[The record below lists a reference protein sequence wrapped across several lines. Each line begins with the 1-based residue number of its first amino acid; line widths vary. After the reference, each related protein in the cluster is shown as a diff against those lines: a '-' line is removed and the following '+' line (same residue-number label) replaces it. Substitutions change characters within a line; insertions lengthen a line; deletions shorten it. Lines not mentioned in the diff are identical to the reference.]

1 MNTIIVKKP
10 NIMKKIF
17 TFAVLML
24 LSITTLHAT
33 VVTKDFDLSGM
44 SNYGTATVSGGAISG
59 AAGWSGAQ
67 LWQWTE
73 GASAYDQVV
82 LEVNDHTYPILL
94 KVTYAG
100 EPSDIEQQIEMP
112 AANNSIAI
120 DITHET
126 IKGIAVL
133 NWSENDNV
141 DITITGLYMRGAVG
155 NRKNVTLWSG
165 TKEFDDFDW
174 ENRLLI
180 ASEKFS
186 DLHVGDILEVHYTT
200 NAESY
205 HQFDI
210 KTNYDNAYP
219 AFAPSQITIG
229 GSNESSIMRFY
240 IAESSDLSNIAAQG
254 GLYLN
259 GKYITFTK
267 LSVIKHEVLWTG
279 EQVVGNW
286 SGYVEV
292 AASKLTDLKVGN
304 IICVRITAIGSDASP
319 RVSLYDG
326 SWTAFSPDVEY
337 YFQGG
342 DAAPMILE
350 FPVTYKMEKQLRGKN
365 LLVRGVNYTMTDIF
379 VKEGSPVSTVA
390 EYLNVS
396 AAGMATYVLPFD
408 VPDLPD
414 GVEAYNLTNDGTNE
428 IVAEKV
434 YSLTEDNPVLI
445 IAAEGEYEFVSAE
458 GESDDVSAKTSTYTN
473 GALVGTFA
481 GIDPVPASSGSTYYY
496 LLQDGVDGVAFYQVT
511 GDDCSIAP
519 YRAYLSCSYN
529 SMAGAGAPMRIRFK
543 EDTATGV
550 ESDQQAAISVRKV
563 LRDGEL
569 YILRG
574 NTMYTIQGQTVK

>member
-1 MNTIIVKKP
+1 
-10 NIMKKIF
+10 MKKIL
-17 TFAVLML
+17 TLFAL
-24 LSITTLHAT
+24 LLPMAMVQAT
-33 VVTKDFDLSGM
+33 VITKSFDLSQF
-44 SNYGTATVSGGAISG
+44 SNYGTATVSGGTITD
-59 AAGWSGAQ
+59 AAAWAGAQ
-67 LWQWTE
+67 SWEWME
-73 GASAYDQVV
+73 GASSYDQVV
-82 LEVNDHTYPILL
+82 LEVANHTEKILFRVQYSDETEVQKEL
-94 KVTYAG
+94 PEGTNSMAI
-100 EPSDIEQQIEMP
+100 DIEQ
-112 AANNSIAI
+112 
-120 DITHET
+120 DI
-126 IKGIAVL
+126 IKGITVL
-133 NWSENDNV
+133 NWSENSDI
-141 DITITGLYMRGAVG
+141 DITITGLYMRGAIG
-155 NRKNVTLWSG
+155 IKKDVTLWSG
-165 TKEFDDFDW
+165 TKEFDEFDW

-180 ASEKFS
+180 DPAKFS

-210 KTNYDNAYP
+210 KTNYDNNYP
-219 AFAPSQITIG
+219 SFAPSQISLG
-229 GSNESSIMRFY
+229 GSNETGLMRFY
-240 IAESSDLSNIAAQG
+240 IAESSDLSNIAAKG

-259 GKYITFTK
+259 GKYITFTEV
-267 LSVIKHEVLWTG
+267 SVIKHEVLWTG

-286 SGYVEV
+286 SGYVKV
-292 AASKLTDLKVGN
+292 ASSKLADLKVGN
-304 IICVRITAIGSDASP
+304 IICVRVTAIGSDDSP

-365 LLVRGVNYTMTDIF
+365 LLVRGVNYTMTDVF

-390 EYLNVS
+390 AYLNVT

-408 VPDLPD
+408 VPSLPD

-428 IVAEKV
+428 IVAEQV
-434 YSLTEDNPVLI
+434 YSLTEDKPVLI
-445 IAAEGEYEFVSAE
+445 IATEGEYEFISAD

-550 ESDQQAAISVRKV
+550 ESNQQAAISVQKV
-563 LRDGEL
+563 LRDGQL